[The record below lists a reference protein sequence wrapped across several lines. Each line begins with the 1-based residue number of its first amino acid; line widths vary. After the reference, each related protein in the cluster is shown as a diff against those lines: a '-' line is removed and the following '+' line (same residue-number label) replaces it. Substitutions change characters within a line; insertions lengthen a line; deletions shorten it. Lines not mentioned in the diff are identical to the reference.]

1 MARAYEVRKFWLD
14 ELSQSDWYVEN
25 AQTDETI
32 RDRFLPLWH
41 EAASGGLAQWLIRA
55 EDVLAF
61 LILTDQFPRNMF
73 RGAAEAFATDGRA
86 REVAKRAI
94 VRGLDQQIEEPQRQF
109 FFMPLMHSES
119 LTDQDHAVRLFL
131 TRMPCTGADS
141 LLHARAHREVIRM
154 FGRFPYR
161 NAALGRSSTTAETR
175 FLENGGYGA
184 ILNGMRRSAA

>member
-1 MARAYEVRKFWLD
+1 MTRAYEVRKFWLD
-14 ELSQSDWYVEN
+14 ALSPADWYN
-25 AQTDETI
+25 QDAQIDQKI
-32 RDRFLPLWH
+32 RDRFLPLWQK
-41 EAASGGLAQWLIRA
+41 AASGGLAHWLTQA

-61 LILTDQFPRNMF
+61 LILTDQMPRNMF
-73 RGAAEAFATDGRA
+73 RGSSEAFATDGRA

-94 VRGLDQQIEEPQRQF
+94 VRGLDQQIDEPQRQF

-161 NAALGRSSTTAETR
+161 NAALGRSSTAAETR
-175 FLENGGYGA
+175 FLDSGGYGA
-184 ILNGMRRSAA
+184 ILNGMRRRVA